1 MLFYIF
7 YVLLWTM
14 IPCAIFQMF
23 MSSYQKKRGKVI
35 SAKHIIW
42 VYIFV
47 LYITLVYSVTGIP
60 SISEIAGYKFV
71 SLANEI
77 NIQPF
82 ASGGLFTYITN
93 IIMFMPFG
101 FLLPLIW
108 KPYSSL
114 RKITITALVFSF
126 AIELSQLFNNRL
138 SDIDDLIMNTLGAI
152 IGYIIFYVFN
162 KYILKNG
169 NVSEEESR
177 DVIKTNFLVR
187 FEAILY
193 LICSAIGVLFMYTPY

>member
-1 MLFYIF
+1 MLLYIF

-14 IPCAIFQMF
+14 IPCAIFQIF
-23 MSSYQKKRGKVI
+23 MSLYQKKRGEVI
-35 SAKHIIW
+35 SAKHIIL

-60 SISEIAGYKFV
+60 SISEITRYEFV

-77 NIQPF
+77 NLQPF

-108 KPYSSL
+108 KAYSSL

-126 AIELSQLFNNRL
+126 AIEISQLFNNRL
-138 SDIDDLIMNTLGAI
+138 TDIDDLIMNTLGAI
-152 IGYIIFYVFN
+152 IGYLIFYVFN
-162 KYILKNG
+162 KYILRNRNK
-169 NVSEEESR
+169 SEEESR
-177 DVIKTNFLVR
+177 ERVKGNFLVR
-187 FEAILY
+187 FEAVLY
-193 LICSAIGVLFMYTPY
+193 LICSAIGMLFMYNPY